1 MKMKNEHDKNKK
13 QVRKEQN
20 NDKEKLRD
28 ISNEKTCQ
36 RFSSRNKQIIQ

>member
-20 NDKEKLRD
+20 NDKDKLRD
-28 ISNEKTCQ
+28 ISNKKKARDSAPETN
-36 RFSSRNKQIIQ
+36 R

>member
-28 ISNEKTCQ
+28 ISNEKTSQ
-36 RFSSRNKQIIQ
+36 RLSSRNKQIIK